1 MTTETL
7 NQRLEGDTAS
17 DGTPPRSLQIAAA
30 SRSDPLSKC
39 VEQALADYLDN
50 MAGHTISDLYELVLE
65 EVERPLFETVLNHTN
80 GNLSRAAKILGMTR
94 ATLRK
99 RLATRGVPRG
109 D

>member
-7 NQRLEGDTAS
+7 NQRFEGDAAS
-17 DGTPPRSLQIAAA
+17 DTAPPQGLQIAAA
-30 SRSDPLSKC
+30 SCSEPLSKC

-50 MAGHTISDLYELVLE
+50 MAGHTIRDLYDLVLE

-99 RLATRGVPRG
+99 RLASRGIQRG